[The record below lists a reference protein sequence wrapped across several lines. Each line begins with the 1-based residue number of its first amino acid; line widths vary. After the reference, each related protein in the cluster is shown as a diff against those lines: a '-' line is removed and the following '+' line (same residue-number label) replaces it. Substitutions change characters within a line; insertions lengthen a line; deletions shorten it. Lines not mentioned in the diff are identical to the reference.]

1 MRVPS
6 NLKPGQADFNM
17 TPMID
22 VVFLL
27 IIFFLVSSHLAKQE
41 AQMPLPLPTAESGQE
56 IIDNEQQPRVV
67 VNIEADGSLIL
78 AGRRVPPEQLA
89 KRLAVERDRSGD
101 SIELRIRCD
110 RATPY
115 ANVKPVMLAATE
127 AGIWSVA
134 FSVIRPEDAGR

>member
-1 MRVPS
+1 VRVPS

-41 AQMPLPLPTAESGQE
+41 AQMPLPLPTAKSGQE
-56 IIDNEQQPRVV
+56 IIDDQQPRVV

-78 AGRRVPPEQLA
+78 AGRRVPQDQLTN
-89 KRLAVERDRSGD
+89 RLATERARSGD

-110 RATPY
+110 RETPY

-127 AGIWSVA
+127 AGIWSIA
-134 FSVIRPEDAGR
+134 FSVIRPEDAR

>member
-6 NLKPGQADFNM
+6 NLKPGQAEFNM

-56 IIDNEQQPRVV
+56 IIDDQQPRVV

-78 AGRRVPPEQLA
+78 AGRRVPPDQL
-89 KRLAVERDRSGD
+89 KDRLAIERGRSGD

-110 RATPY
+110 RETPY

-127 AGIWSVA
+127 AGIWSIA
-134 FSVIRPEDAGR
+134 FSVIRPEDAR

>member
-6 NLKPGQADFNM
+6 NLKPGQGEFNM

-56 IIDNEQQPRVV
+56 ILDQQQPTVV
-67 VNIEADGSLIL
+67 VNIQADGSLL
-78 AGRRVPPEQLA
+78 LGGRRIPPEQLTE
-89 KRLAVERDRSGD
+89 RLLVEREDQGD
-101 SIELRIRCD
+101 SLELRIRCD
-110 RATPY
+110 RQAPY

-127 AGIWSVA
+127 AGIWSIA
-134 FSVIRPEDAGR
+134 FSVIRPEDARQ

>member
-6 NLKPGQADFNM
+6 NLKKGQADFNM

-56 IIDNEQQPRVV
+56 IIDDQQPRVV
-67 VNIEADGSLIL
+67 VNISSDGSLTL
-78 AGRRVPPEQLA
+78 AGHRVPVAKLRERLQVERERSGEQLE
-89 KRLAVERDRSGD
+89 V
-101 SIELRIRCD
+101 RIRCD
-110 RATPY
+110 RETPY

-127 AGIWSVA
+127 AGIWNVA
-134 FSVIRPEDAGR
+134 FSVIRPEDVGR

>member
-6 NLKPGQADFNM
+6 NLKPGQGEFNM

-56 IIDNEQQPRVV
+56 IIDDLQPRVV
-67 VNIEADGSLIL
+67 VNVEADGTLTL
-78 AGRRVPPEQLA
+78 AGRKISPQQLPERLLA
-89 KRLAVERDRSGD
+89 ERKASGD
-101 SIELRIRCD
+101 ALELRIRCD
-110 RATPY
+110 RDTPY
-115 ANVKPVMLAATE
+115 ANVRPVMLAATK
-127 AGIWSVA
+127 AGIWSIA
-134 FSVIRPEDAGR
+134 FSVIRPEDARR

>member
-6 NLKPGQADFNM
+6 NLKPGQAEFNM

-56 IIDNEQQPRVV
+56 IIDDQQPRVV

-78 AGRRVPPEQLA
+78 AGRRVPPDQL
-89 KRLAVERDRSGD
+89 KDRLATERGRSGD

-110 RATPY
+110 RDTPY

-127 AGIWSVA
+127 AGIWSIA
-134 FSVIRPEDAGR
+134 FSVIRPEDAR

>member
-6 NLKPGQADFNM
+6 NLKKGQADFNM

-41 AQMPLPLPTAESGQE
+41 SQMPLPLPTAESGQE
-56 IIDNEQQPRVV
+56 IIDDQQPKVV
-67 VNIEADGSLIL
+67 VNIAADGSLTL
-78 AGRRVPPEQLA
+78 AGHRVPPSGLRERLQVERERSGEQLE
-89 KRLAVERDRSGD
+89 V
-101 SIELRIRCD
+101 RIRCD
-110 RATPY
+110 RETPY

-127 AGIWSVA
+127 AGIWNVA
-134 FSVIRPEDAGR
+134 FSVIRPEDAAR

>member
-6 NLKPGQADFNM
+6 NLKPGQAEFNM

-27 IIFFLVSSHLAKQE
+27 IIFFLLSSHLAKQE
-41 AQMPLPLPTAESGQE
+41 AQMPLPLPAAESGQE
-56 IIDNEQQPRVV
+56 IIDDQMPRVV
-67 VNIEADGSLIL
+67 INIQADGTLIL
-78 AGRRVPPEQLA
+78 AGHHVSPDQLRD
-89 KRLAVERDRSGD
+89 RLAAERQRSGD
-101 SIELRIRCD
+101 SIEVRIRCD

-127 AGIWSVA
+127 AGIWSIA
-134 FSVIRPEDAGR
+134 FSVIRPEDAQR

>member
-6 NLKPGQADFNM
+6 NLKPGQAEFNM

-41 AQMPLPLPTAESGQE
+41 AQMPLPLPTAQSGQE
-56 IIDNEQQPRVV
+56 IIDDQQPRVV
-67 VNIEADGSLIL
+67 VNIEVDGSLIL
-78 AGRRVPPEQLA
+78 AGRRVPADQLTE
-89 KRLAVERDRSGD
+89 RLSAERQRSGD

-110 RATPY
+110 RQTPY

-127 AGIWSVA
+127 AGIWSIA
-134 FSVIRPEDAGR
+134 FSVIRPEDAR

>member
-1 MRVPS
+1 MRVPT
-6 NLKPGQADFNM
+6 NLKRGEAEFNM

-41 AQMPLPLPTAESGQE
+41 AQMPLPLPAAESGHE
-56 IIDNEQQPRVV
+56 IVDDQMARVV
-67 VNIEADGSLIL
+67 VNIEADGTLIL
-78 AGRRVPPEQLA
+78 AGRRVPAEQL
-89 KRLAVERDRSGD
+89 VERFAAERERSGD
-101 SIELRIRCD
+101 SIEVRIRCD

-127 AGIWSVA
+127 AGIWSIA
-134 FSVIRPEDAGR
+134 FSVIRPEDAP